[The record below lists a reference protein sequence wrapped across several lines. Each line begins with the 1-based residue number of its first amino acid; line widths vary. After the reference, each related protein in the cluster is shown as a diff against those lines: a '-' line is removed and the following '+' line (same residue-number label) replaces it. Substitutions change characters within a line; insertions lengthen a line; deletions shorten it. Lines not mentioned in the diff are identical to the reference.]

1 MAAEYT
7 KPLPTAT
14 AVPMPTATATA
25 VPMPTATAVSMP
37 TATAAM
43 AAPAHA
49 PSPRVSNH
57 VVAGGIDHWQHTLF
71 DCSSDKGCCSDMGL
85 CCLASFCAPC
95 AYGQLVNRIKTGY
108 PGDFCGDTGACASFL
123 GLSFIPYVGGL
134 VAAAYSAQTRTEIRT
149 AYRLPETPCNDVCV
163 HVCCLPWALFQE
175 TKEVTARQRDGQ
187 GVPASPRYAVQPM
200 TAAPT
205 QGVSM
210 ARS

>member
-1 MAAEYT
+1 MSAEYYT
-7 KPLPTAT
+7 TPLPTA
-14 AVPMPTATATA
+14 VPMRTAIANPT
-25 VPMPTATAVSMP
+25 
-37 TATAAM
+37 
-43 AAPAHA
+43 
-49 PSPRVSNH
+49 RVSTH
-57 VVAGGIDHWQHTLF
+57 IMAGGNDMGNDDWQHQLI
-71 DCSSDKGCCSDMGL
+71 DCCSDKGCFSDNCL
-85 CCLASFCAPC
+85 CLQTFCCAPC

-187 GVPASPRYAVQPM
+187 GVPVSPRYAVQPM